1 MDSLTA
7 ALPCHN
13 VGLSEFSL
21 AHRQLS
27 TMLAGRGRQRLI
39 AQIRKSSSLNPA
51 SQSPIQAQTCN
62 GAML

>member
-7 ALPCHN
+7 PPTCQN
-13 VGLSEFSL
+13 VGLSGFSL

-27 TMLAGRGRQRLI
+27 TMLTGRDRQRLI
-39 AQIRKSSSLNPA
+39 VQIGKSSSLNLA